1 MSSFTL
7 IKQQQCIY
15 FHQAASNFHVILQ
28 TMCTCSD
35 HLNRFSSFA
44 ASKIETV
51 QCWSLKSSVLSVLV
65 DPKYPY
71 SMKLRQLWEEDAKER
86 ARVDEEMRRI
96 VFCVETCKNISV
108 KKESERERKHQHQHE
123 FFRIIT
129 HTHKYMIKQ
138 KYMTHRK
145 FRLQVRIFGFSFSVF
160 GQPQSQKL
168 EIHHNNF
175 KQNYK
180 SKNKKKILTNFW
192 NQSQK
197 NYHWIQPIKG
207 DHTSLTSTIK
217 SYESSCSFLNS
228 FLLSLN
234 GIIGIKKTLEI
245 K

>member
-1 MSSFTL
+1 MWKQCSYKYALSPRQEQTCLAFTSGMSSFTL

-123 FFRIIT
+123 HT
-129 HTHKYMIKQ
+129 HTH
-138 KYMTHRK
+138 
-145 FRLQVRIFGFSFSVF
+145 
-160 GQPQSQKL
+160 
-168 EIHHNNF
+168 
-175 KQNYK
+175 
-180 SKNKKKILTNFW
+180 TNTW
-192 NQSQK
+192 
-197 NYHWIQPIKG
+197 
-207 DHTSLTSTIK
+207 
-217 SYESSCSFLNS
+217 
-228 FLLSLN
+228 
-234 GIIGIKKTLEI
+234 
-245 K
+245 

>member
-108 KKESERERKHQHQHE
+108 KKESERKKASASTWILQDYN
-123 FFRIIT
+123 T
-129 HTHKYMIKQ
+129 HTQIHDKTRVHDTQ
-138 KYMTHRK
+138 KV
-145 FRLQVRIFGFSFSVF
+145 QAENIW
-160 GQPQSQKL
+160 P
-168 EIHHNNF
+168 
-175 KQNYK
+175 
-180 SKNKKKILTNFW
+180 
-192 NQSQK
+192 
-197 NYHWIQPIKG
+197 
-207 DHTSLTSTIK
+207 
-217 SYESSCSFLNS
+217 
-228 FLLSLN
+228 
-234 GIIGIKKTLEI
+234 
-245 K
+245 

>member
-1 MSSFTL
+1 MNQKYSFTFMTTNICRKATRESSAVINMLFLQDEQTCLAFTSGMSSFTL

-108 KKESERERKHQHQHE
+108 KKESERKKASASTWILQDYN
-123 FFRIIT
+123 T
-129 HTHKYMIKQ
+129 HTN
-138 KYMTHRK
+138 T
-145 FRLQVRIFGFSFSVF
+145 
-160 GQPQSQKL
+160 
-168 EIHHNNF
+168 
-175 KQNYK
+175 
-180 SKNKKKILTNFW
+180 W
-192 NQSQK
+192 
-197 NYHWIQPIKG
+197 
-207 DHTSLTSTIK
+207 
-217 SYESSCSFLNS
+217 
-228 FLLSLN
+228 
-234 GIIGIKKTLEI
+234 
-245 K
+245 